1 MYVYVDDNDEVIAVP
16 NYGKE
21 PPPLKSEI
29 SRAMQQTNSRKAAGL
44 DGIPVE
50 LFKAGGDATLDRLHE
65 ICTLVWETG
74 EWPQDWTES
83 VFVPLPKKGDLRQC
97 KNYRTIALVSH
108 ASKIILKAILESDIR
123 WRVKLQMNRQGLEG
137 EGAHGISC

>member
-1 MYVYVDDNDEVIAVP
+1 MLFSYRAFLFLIHSRREYCEELHGEVDDNDEVIAVS

-74 EWPQDWTES
+74 EWPQD
-83 VFVPLPKKGDLRQC
+83 
-97 KNYRTIALVSH
+97 
-108 ASKIILKAILESDIR
+108 
-123 WRVKLQMNRQGLEG
+123 
-137 EGAHGISC
+137 